1 MNELLVCCKHCGC
14 ESRIVLDGNAI
25 LITLIICV
33 TIITTILGLVLF
45 YNNYKKS
52 KKITDLE
59 KEKKQFEEKLS
70 KKDDELKIAKEELD
84 KVDKNKEEK
93 RKKSFLTIAIQWQS
107 LLKRATKNKGMSAG
121 KSYSTFMPI
130 VFPTI

>member
-1 MNELLVCCKHCGC
+1 MNELLLCCKHCGC

-52 KKITDLE
+52 KKIT
-59 KEKKQFEEKLS
+59 
-70 KKDDELKIAKEELD
+70 AWR
-84 KVDKNKEEK
+84 K
-93 RKKSFLTIAIQWQS
+93 RRNN
-107 LLKRATKNKGMSAG
+107 LKRD
-121 KSYSTFMPI
+121 
-130 VFPTI
+130 